1 MNRSE
6 YACFHCLGSFPEFR
20 DAEKMRVRHPAVL
33 VRSISMSGFLIP
45 SGPGDLPF
53 GRSQIS
59 LATPSTEM
67 SGHSVLVTA
76 PLKPEAEKPS

>member
-1 MNRSE
+1 MNRSDI
-6 YACFHCLGSFPEFR
+6 CVFPLLGQFSR
-20 DAEKMRVRHPAVL
+20 IRGAEKMRVRHPAVL

-53 GRSQIS
+53 GRSRIS

-76 PLKPEAEKPS
+76 PHPEINY